1 MKTIRPTTVL
11 DYYDGVQIFEGR
23 DAIGGHYVGVLVD
36 VVDRVD
42 RYLVTGAVPE
52 RLHLFRSGE
61 LDLRTLLL
69 EVPGDEWFLTL
80 SDGSGGEE
88 LILRPQDGPLSA
100 REEFLPLPDL
110 FLDDDPLEDLVVQ
123 QARERDNVVIEFS
136 AEPLDAQSHRIRV
149 NTLAGVLTLMQTLV
163 GYAYQSA
170 SQELRRLPLP
180 TRGIPDGALMDVVV
194 PAAAGSFRVVLEA
207 ANPMKADAFPD
218 LAVGLKRVDELFATA
233 DDPEKSPESLRPH
246 RGHLAGS
253 YINLVSFLAKNKVGL
268 SYSWATPMSSIAQ
281 RGNVSEPVARRLTE
295 VLTNFSNPI
304 YERVTLRGRLYRV
317 NRSTGTWGIETPDG
331 KRFGKVADPGLNLAG
346 LEIGAFYTFLC
357 MEEEAVGKEK
367 PSLYLQGIRAG

>member
-36 VVDRVD
+36 AVDRVD
-42 RYLVTGAVPE
+42 RYLVTGAAPE
-52 RLHLFRSGE
+52 RLRQFRSGS

-69 EVPGDEWFLTL
+69 EVPGGEWYLTL

-88 LILRPQDGPLSA
+88 LVLRPQDGPLSA

-110 FLDDDPLEDLVVQ
+110 FLADDPADDLVVQ

-136 AEPLDAQSHRIRV
+136 AEPPEAQSHRIRV
-149 NTLAGVLTLMQTLV
+149 NILAGVLTHLQTLV

-207 ANPMKADAFPD
+207 ANPTKSEDLPD
-218 LAVGLKRVDELFATA
+218 LAVGLKRVDEIFATA
-233 DDPEKSPESLRPH
+233 DNPEEATELLRPH
-246 RGHLAGS
+246 QGHLAGS
-253 YINLVSFLAKNKVGL
+253 YINLVSFLAKNRTGL
-268 SYSWATPMSSIAQ
+268 HYSWATPMSSIAQ

-295 VLTNFSNPI
+295 VLADFSSRRQ
-304 YERVTLRGRLYRV
+304 EQVTLRGRLYRV
-317 NRSTGTWGIETPDG
+317 NRNTGTWGIETPEG
-331 KRFGKVADPGLNLAG
+331 KRFGKVADLGPSLAG
-346 LEIGAFYTFLC
+346 LRIDASYSFHC
-357 MEEEAVGKEK
+357 VAEEVVGREK
-367 PSLYLQGIRAG
+367 PVLYLEDYITA

>member
-42 RYLVTGAVPE
+42 RYLVTGAAPE
-52 RLHLFRSGE
+52 RLRQFRSGS

-69 EVPGDEWFLTL
+69 EVPGGEWYLTL

-88 LILRPQDGPLSA
+88 LILRPQDGPLAA

-110 FLDDDPLEDLVVQ
+110 FLADDPTDDLVVQ

-136 AEPLDAQSHRIRV
+136 AEPPEAQGHRIRAT
-149 NTLAGVLTLMQTLV
+149 TLAGILTHLQTLV

-170 SQELRRLPLP
+170 SQELRSLPLP

-207 ANPMKADAFPD
+207 ANPTQAETFPD
-218 LAVGLKRVDELFATA
+218 LAIGLKRVDELFTTA
-233 DDPEKSPESLRPH
+233 DDPEKSPELLRPH
-246 RGHLAGS
+246 RGYLAGS
-253 YINLVSFLAKNKVGL
+253 YINLVSFLAKNRVGL
-268 SYSWATPMSSIAQ
+268 SYSWATPMSGIAQ
-281 RGNVSEPVARRLTE
+281 RSNVSEPVARKLAE
-295 VLTNFSNPI
+295 VLADFSSRRH
-304 YERVTLRGRLYRV
+304 ERMTLRGRLYRV
-317 NRSTGTWGIETPDG
+317 NRNTGTWGIETPEG
-331 KRFGKVADPGLNLAG
+331 KRFGKVADPGFNLAG
-346 LEIGAFYTFLC
+346 LEIGASYTFRC
-357 MEEEAVGKEK
+357 VVEEAVGKEK
-367 PSLYLQGIRAG
+367 PVLYLEGIRAG

>member
-1 MKTIRPTTVL
+1 MKTIRPTAVL

-52 RLHLFRSGE
+52 RLHQFRSGK

-69 EVPGDEWFLTL
+69 EVPGGEWYLTL

-88 LILRPQDGPLSA
+88 LILRPQDGLLAA

-110 FLDDDPLEDLVVQ
+110 FLDDEPVDDIVVQ
-123 QARERDNVVIEFS
+123 QARERGNVVIEFS
-136 AEPLDAQSHRIRV
+136 AEPPEAQSHRIRA
-149 NTLAGVLTLMQTLV
+149 NILAGVLTHLQTLV

-170 SQELRRLPLP
+170 SQARTLLTLPS
-180 TRGIPDGALMDVVV
+180 RGIPDGAIMDVVV

-207 ANPMKADAFPD
+207 ANPSKSEAFPD
-218 LAVGLKRVDELFATA
+218 LAVGLERVDELFATA
-233 DDPEKSPESLRPH
+233 GNPEQSPELLRPH

-253 YINLVSFLAKNKVGL
+253 YINLVNFLAKNKVGL

-295 VLTNFSNPI
+295 VLANFSNPI
-304 YERVTLRGRLYRV
+304 QEPVTLSGRLYRV
-317 NRSTGTWGIETPDG
+317 NRDTGTWGLDTNAG
-331 KRFGKVADPGLNLAG
+331 KRFGKVAERGLSLAG
-346 LEIGAFYTFLC
+346 LQIGASYNFYC
-357 MEEEAVGKEK
+357 MAEEAVGREK
-367 PSLYLQGIRAG
+367 PVLYLEHYRMV